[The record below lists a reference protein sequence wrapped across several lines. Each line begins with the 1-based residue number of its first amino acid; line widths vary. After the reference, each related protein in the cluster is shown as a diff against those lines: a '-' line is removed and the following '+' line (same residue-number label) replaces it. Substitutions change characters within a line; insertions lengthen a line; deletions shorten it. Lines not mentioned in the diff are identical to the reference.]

1 MPGLSIPD
9 DATFAAQPQSDSTT
23 ARIGVAYNVNTFI
36 KMLYN
41 TVHSIKPWV
50 KFGVSPFG
58 IYHNL
63 SSGGS
68 VPGSD
73 TRGLQNYDDLY
84 ADVLFWVGQGWVDY
98 VVPQL
103 YWPIGHSSA
112 DYDRLLRWWAKHAA
126 GRPLYIGQDV
136 ERTVSKADLNNPT
149 VNQMN
154 AKFELQRS
162 FPSVQGHVIWYSAAV
177 VRNEGN
183 YAYELQNNYHL
194 TPALVPQMPSST
206 TKPRRRHANSK
217 PCGCPTATISLD
229 CPESQDRDGRGEILC
244 DLLFPQRTQDR
255 YQFVYLYLCRY
266 LRNDVQ
272 TPVQFRQRKVHL
284 CGDSPRPFAE

>member
-1 MPGLSIPD
+1 
-9 DATFAAQPQSDSTT
+9 
-23 ARIGVAYNVNTFI
+23 
-36 KMLYN
+36 MLYN

-154 AKFELQRS
+154 AKFELQTQFPLRS
-162 FPSVQGHVIWYSAAV
+162 GARDLVLRRGGAQRGQLCLRVAKQLPPHARTCAADALHRRQSPEEAAQTQSHVDARRLLSLWTAPKAKTEMDAAKFYVIYCFPKGHKIDINSSTYIFAV
-177 VRNEGN
+177 TSETMYKLPYNFGNEK
-183 YAYELQNNYHL
+183 YTYVVTALDRLQNE
-194 TPALVPQMPSST
+194 
-206 TKPRRRHANSK
+206 SK
-217 PCGCPTATISLD
+217 PVKI
-229 CPESQDRDGRGEILC
+229 
-244 DLLFPQRTQDR
+244 
-255 YQFVYLYLCRY
+255 
-266 LRNDVQ
+266 
-272 TPVQFRQRKVHL
+272 KVKL
-284 CGDSPRPFAE
+284 